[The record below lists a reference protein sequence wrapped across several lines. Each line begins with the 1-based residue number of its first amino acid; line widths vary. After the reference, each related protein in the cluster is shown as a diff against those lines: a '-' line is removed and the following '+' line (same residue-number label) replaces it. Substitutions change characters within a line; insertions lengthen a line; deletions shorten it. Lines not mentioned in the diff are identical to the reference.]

1 MYCTCL
7 FLDEVEAHGDH
18 GDADEE
24 VEGAEDELLVAVQAL
39 LVGHEVAE
47 ADGGQRD
54 EAEVA
59 AVQQGPPLPLLHV
72 LTSSQVRINCKKC

>member
-1 MYCTCL
+1 MVTLYILCNTSL
-7 FLDEVEAHGDH
+7 LLHEVEAHGDH

-24 VEGAEDELLVAVQAL
+24 VEGAEDELVVAVQAL

-47 ADGGQRD
+47 ADGGQGD

-59 AVQQGPPLPLLHV
+59 AVQQGPSLPLLCAV
-72 LTSSQVRINCKKC
+72 GS